1 MQGEIQGTPAA
12 QVSSN
17 ARIASLA
24 VQNVLRGVKHGSTAF
39 CVVRW
44 KRPRTH
50 SFIHAART
58 PCAHART
65 RAAKHSPAR
74 TLHARPRLFR
84 DVRPLSPLPTPQ
96 PRRVRDRAAAVSRL
110 MTDASPRAPESAE
123 AAAAPESVDG
133 KRRSRWGAKT
143 EDAAGNSEAP
153 APARKRSRWGSKPAQ
168 STDPVTLAVQLGIP
182 LATLQQMTAEQQQML
197 PVIKS
202 KIDEVDLQ

>member
-1 MQGEIQGTPAA
+1 
-12 QVSSN
+12 
-17 ARIASLA
+17 
-24 VQNVLRGVKHGSTAF
+24 
-39 CVVRW
+39 
-44 KRPRTH
+44 
-50 SFIHAART
+50 
-58 PCAHART
+58 
-65 RAAKHSPAR
+65 
-74 TLHARPRLFR
+74 
-84 DVRPLSPLPTPQ
+84 
-96 PRRVRDRAAAVSRL
+96 

-182 LATLQQMTAEQQQML
+182 LATLRQMTAEQQQML

>member
-1 MQGEIQGTPAA
+1 MSCAESGP
-12 QVSSN
+12 
-17 ARIASLA
+17 ARI
-24 VQNVLRGVKHGSTAF
+24 
-39 CVVRW
+39 
-44 KRPRTH
+44 H
-50 SFIHAART
+50 SFTPHAR
-58 PCAHART
+58 HART
-65 RAAKHSPAR
+65 HAPAQQNTVRHAHYARARGVTMSGR
-74 TLHARPRLFR
+74 FR
-84 DVRPLSPLPTPQ
+84 PLPTPQ

-143 EDAAGNSEAP
+143 EDAAGNSDVP

>member
-1 MQGEIQGTPAA
+1 MSSAGSPPPHSRMRTHAMRARTHPRSTTQSGTHTTHARHAHLSQCFHTAYRPLRWPAA
-12 QVSSN
+12 FDP
-17 ARIASLA
+17 
-24 VQNVLRGVKHGSTAF
+24 TA
-39 CVVRW
+39 
-44 KRPRTH
+44 
-50 SFIHAART
+50 A
-58 PCAHART
+58 
-65 RAAKHSPAR
+65 
-74 TLHARPRLFR
+74 
-84 DVRPLSPLPTPQ
+84 
-96 PRRVRDRAAAVSRL
+96 RRVRDRAAAVSRL

>member
-1 MQGEIQGTPAA
+1 MSLERGE
-12 QVSSN
+12 
-17 ARIASLA
+17 ARIDC
-24 VQNVLRGVKHGSTAF
+24 VLCRALEAPA
-39 CVVRW
+39 RI
-44 KRPRTH
+44 H
-50 SFIHAART
+50 SFTPHAR
-58 PCAHART
+58 HART
-65 RAAKHSPAR
+65 HAPAQQNTVRHAHYARARVSPSSCPA
-74 TLHARPRLFR
+74 AFA
-84 DVRPLSPLPTPQ
+84 LPTPQ

-143 EDAAGNSEAP
+143 EDAAGNSDVP

>member
-24 VQNVLRGVKHGSTAF
+24 VQNVLRGVKHRSTAF

-65 RAAKHSPAR
+65 RAAKHSTAR
-74 TLHARPRLFR
+74 TLRARARRKSCMSGRFR
-84 DVRPLSPLPTPQ
+84 PSRHRS
-96 PRRVRDRAAAVSRL
+96 RRVRDRAAAVSRL

-143 EDAAGNSEAP
+143 EDAPGNSEAP

>member
-1 MQGEIQGTPAA
+1 MSLERGE
-12 QVSSN
+12 
-17 ARIASLA
+17 ARIDC
-24 VQNVLRGVKHGSTAF
+24 VLCRALEAPA
-39 CVVRW
+39 RI
-44 KRPRTH
+44 H
-50 SFIHAART
+50 SFTPHAR
-58 PCAHART
+58 HART
-65 RAAKHSPAR
+65 HAPAQQNTVRHAHYRRARAR
-74 TLHARPRLFR
+74 H
-84 DVRPLSPLPTPQ
+84 VRPLSPLPTPQ

-123 AAAAPESVDG
+123 AAAAPESADG

-143 EDAAGNSEAP
+143 EDAAGNSDVP

>member
-1 MQGEIQGTPAA
+1 MEKLCPAA
-12 QVSSN
+12 SPPPE
-17 ARIASLA
+17 A
-24 VQNVLRGVKHGSTAF
+24 
-39 CVVRW
+39 
-44 KRPRTH
+44 P
-50 SFIHAART
+50 HAG
-58 PCAHART
+58 
-65 RAAKHSPAR
+65 
-74 TLHARPRLFR
+74 
-84 DVRPLSPLPTPQ
+84 
-96 PRRVRDRAAAVSRL
+96 RRVRDRAAAVSRL

>member
-1 MQGEIQGTPAA
+1 MDRLRF
-12 QVSSN
+12 VSS
-17 ARIASLA
+17 A
-24 VQNVLRGVKHGSTAF
+24 GST
-39 CVVRW
+39 
-44 KRPRTH
+44 PR
-50 SFIHAART
+50 IHARART

-65 RAAKHSPAR
+65 RAAQHSPAR
-74 TLHARPRLFR
+74 TLRTRNTHTSRSASQRLSFEWPAAFAP
-84 DVRPLSPLPTPQ
+84 DTAA
-96 PRRVRDRAAAVSRL
+96 RRVRDRAAAVSRL